1 MLHDLLFYIIFLCI
15 FAPNKRSNTSISVLL
30 LNLNFKIMAY
40 SYPFAKEFE
49 DYLQKT
55 VNNTRNINNIT
66 SRINSLLVNGY
77 KSRNSNTTISFSNI
91 FQSSLN
97 NLLAIIKGPKKYHNL
112 ALQVLAAIF
121 AILDDAIQNNPKMG
135 ALRDIRSAFI
145 HYYVFIEQILSQ
157 SAGKKPKIANNI
169 INTIENEL
177 NYYYGLHNSTLCFTQ
192 AEVRDNFIQ
201 RLHTQNRLSNHNLL
215 FPISL
220 IEKLI
225 GRDALVNNWTNDAI
239 DNIEIL
245 VSPDKKKNIK
255 FKDISFILFETS
267 CVSVFDRTNCKKYTV
282 YSRKYRIVEESRAFQ
297 MVLQNPGQPLQ
308 TFAIDHKIPMTTLID
323 WHYTQKDVPDLQNL
337 SDDFCTDIQNNG
349 KRYLK
354 NNDWMKK
361 HPYANGLDIL
371 NRKTIKDLSTGYK
384 NNPSRITVGLPNI
397 TDDIK
402 QLHTSNN
409 PSQDGLELM
418 DSVQNRIKGDS

>member
-1 MLHDLLFYIIFLCI
+1 MKKTGIVQGT
-15 FAPNKRSNTSISVLL
+15 NVKTN
-30 LNLNFKIMAY
+30 NY

-49 DYLQKT
+49 DYLRNVKCLSP
-55 VNNTRNINNIT
+55 RNIDNIT

-77 KSRNSNTTISFSNI
+77 KSRNSNTAISFT
-91 FQSSLN
+91 N
-97 NLLAIIKGPKKYHNL
+97 NFTNCLKYLPDIIKGPKKYHNL
-112 ALQVLAAIF
+112 AVQVLAAIF

-135 ALRDIRSAFI
+135 ALHDIRSAFI
-145 HYYVFIEQILSQ
+145 HYYVFIEQQLSQ
-157 SAGKKPKIANNI
+157 SKGTRLKIAPGILSNI
-169 INTIENEL
+169 QSELINF
-177 NYYYGLHNSTLCFTQ
+177 YGLHNSTLCFTQ

-201 RLHTQNRLSNHNLL
+201 RLHTQDRLSNHNLL

-225 GRDALVNNWTNDAI
+225 GRNALVNNWTNDAI

-267 CVSVFDRTNCKKYTV
+267 CVSIFDRTNCKKYTV
-282 YSRKYRIVEESRAFQ
+282 YSRKYRIVEESRAVQ
-297 MVLQNPGQPLQ
+297 MVLQDPGQPLQ
-308 TFAIDHKIPMTTLID
+308 TFAIDHKISMSSLID
-323 WHYTQKDVPDLQNL
+323 YHFNQKNVNDLQNL
-337 SDDFCTDIQNNG
+337 SNDFCADILNHGQQ
-349 KRYLK
+349 YLK

-361 HPYANGLDIL
+361 HPYAKGLDIL

-384 NNPSRITVGLPNI
+384 NNPSRMTVVLPNI

-402 QLHTSNN
+402 RLHISNN
-409 PSQDGLELM
+409 PSKDGLELM